1 LTAPSNATQKVRI
14 LAWLQEGWTLNP
26 MQALAA
32 FQCFRLGA
40 RIYDLR
46 QEGHDIRTTPTPIG
60 DKTFATYKLIG
71 SQLPLDLPPQ
81 KGNHHERD

>member
-1 LTAPSNATQKVRI
+1 VTAPSNATQKVRI

-46 QEGHDIRTTPTPIG
+46 KEGYDIRTTPTPIG

-71 SQLPLDLPPQ
+71 GQFPLDLGEPKQ
-81 KGNHHERD
+81 